1 VRPSISLAG
10 LATLLGVACTTIIG
24 LPDLPDAPGGAGT
37 SSTGNA
43 GTGAT
48 RGGAASTAGTGANE
62 AGDAGSTGAGEGGGS
77 SGGSSNGGSSA
88 GGSSQAGSSTGGNS
102 TGGTAVQGMCP
113 SDRKLCGDMCADLT
127 SDKDHCGDCDTKC
140 DGCSLSRCYTVLV
153 PVRPWNFAV
162 NASHVYFAE
171 AGNVA
176 RVPRAGGSVQVLS
189 PTGGAAAIVLDQANV
204 YWVERVSPDDA
215 LKKVPLAGGT
225 AQQLATGIAASSIA
239 VDASFVYA
247 SNIDSSGSGTGSI
260 VKVPVAGGAA
270 VTLASAQL
278 NNGPLAIDSTYVY
291 WANLGDGTERHNTD
305 GSIMRVPKAGGSV
318 VSLAANLD
326 GPRSLVLANN
336 FLYFGNWDSIQK
348 VPTTGGAV
356 STVTTMTGATVLAA
370 DASSIYACGTAELKP
385 LLQLSL
391 AGVEQSTLAA
401 TGDARPIVV
410 DSGVVFWAD
419 SMSLNSIAK
428 MP

>member
-1 VRPSISLAG
+1 MRPSIALAG
-10 LATLLGVACTTIIG
+10 LATLLGVACTTIID

-37 SSTGNA
+37 SATGSA

-48 RGGAASTAGTGANE
+48 RGGAASAAGTGAAE
-62 AGDAGSTGAGEGGGS
+62 MGDAGSTGAGEGGES

-88 GGSSQAGSSTGGNS
+88 GGSPNAGSSTGGSS

-127 SDKDHCGDCDTKC
+127 SDKDHCGDCETKC

-153 PVRPWNFAV
+153 PTRVWFFAV

-171 AGNVA
+171 TGNVA
-176 RVPRAGGSVQVLS
+176 RVPRAGGAVQVLS
-189 PTGGAAAIVLDQANV
+189 QSEAPAAIAIDQANV
-204 YWVERVSPDDA
+204 YWIDKASSAATLR
-215 LKKVPLAGGT
+215 KVPLAGGT
-225 AQQLATGIAASSIA
+225 GQQLATGIWASSIA
-239 VDASFVYA
+239 VDASYVYA
-247 SNIDSSGSGTGSI
+247 SVDDSGGSGTGSI

-270 VTLASAQL
+270 VTLAPAQL

-305 GSIMRVPKAGGSV
+305 GSVMRVPKAGGSV
-318 VSLAANLD
+318 VTLAANVD

-336 FLYFGNWDSIQK
+336 SVYFGNWDSIQK
-348 VPTTGGAV
+348 VPTTTGAV
-356 STVTTMTGATVLAA
+356 STVTTTTGATALAA
-370 DASSIYACGTAELKP
+370 DGSSIYACGTAELKP

-401 TGDARPIVV
+401 TGEARPIVV
-410 DSGVVFWAD
+410 DGSTVFWSD
-419 SMSLNSIAK
+419 STSLNSIAK